1 MVLDTMTL
9 EELIREIKTDFSEVK
24 GRWKNYV
31 RKFRKTAQK
40 RTMFPWLWEANIK
53 TRRFNEWYISFYAE
67 SKKEVGIL
75 NPTFTMLFK
84 YKGQLLVGAVTN
96 DVVLIFT
103 GHFFDRYK
111 ERFFKIHKDS
121 RPVTNRE
128 IMKVFF
134 LFNSNYCFY
143 SKEKEENV
151 RGYCYD
157 GMLLGDWIGEE
168 GGFVKTFISRQE
180 MKMNQFVEYFEFFKM
195 WIIEDMFKSRKG
207 FELKNSLTEY
217 IPDTYFEYGE
227 WDKFLF
233 ERDNLRLI
241 KAAEESQ
248 EIYMKNREEYRRCF
262 QLIDAV
268 NINMFLA
275 VYAGRA
281 YNAYTCVWNG
291 GEWAM
296 RAVSRES
303 IRSNLP
309 YVFHDHQLFTPEERS
324 KIDCIFLTWSDVGSY
339 ARLAGEDVPVW
350 NRYSI
355 VNELSGQKDAYI
367 DEIEAAM
374 ETGEGVYDMIPQGLE
389 TLEGYLEWMNEAGWY
404 VHDMEYQETIL
415 QGVQSFTLAGLEMA
429 HGRENCWYRTQ
440 KTFMDAQETEKE
452 VPEWRWENA
461 SGDDHPTIRAVLCD
475 PDYWMMKQP
484 FEVEIIVSD
493 GTNSRTAAVIQA
505 GQKEYEPMEV
515 QLDLTGLQGEIKL
528 ELVSTAET
536 KRAVVINPEWSAKT
550 VEE

>member
-1 MVLDTMTL
+1 MKNPVYPYYNSLFHSPYFGEM
-9 EELIREIKTDFSEVK
+9 DFK
-24 GRWKNYV
+24 DPRWG
-31 RKFRKTAQK
+31 
-40 RTMFPWLWEANIK
+40 PSNIK
-53 TRRFNEWYISFYAE
+53 EFLLWAYSMIRHPDYRLSEIPAKYNLDLALMYLGAAGAGLCWIWKRVSSRTGTLFLLYAASF
-67 SKKEVGIL
+67 
-75 NPTFTMLFK
+75 
-84 YKGQLLVGAVTN
+84 
-96 DVVLIFT
+96 VLWAATT
-103 GHFFDRYK
+103 GHSRY
-111 ERFFKIHKDS
+111 F
-121 RPVTNRE
+121 
-128 IMKVFF
+128 MGGL
-134 LFNSNYCFY
+134 LFA
-143 SKEKEENV
+143 
-151 RGYCYD
+151 
-157 GMLLGDWIGEE
+157 GMLCGCLVLRGMASTSFGLT
-168 GGFVKTFISRQE
+168 GGVVFAI
-180 MKMNQFVEYFEFFKM
+180 
-195 WIIEDMFKSRKG
+195 
-207 FELKNSLTEY
+207 
-217 IPDTYFEYGE
+217 
-227 WDKFLF
+227 
-233 ERDNLRLI
+233 
-241 KAAEESQ
+241 
-248 EIYMKNREEYRRCF
+248 
-262 QLIDAV
+262 
-268 NINMFLA
+268 MFLA

>member
-1 MVLDTMTL
+1 MGSGNAGFTNVLRTVGKGPAIVTFIGDFL
-9 EELIREIKTDFSEVK
+9 KGVVSILIAYLILIGFNDEKM
-24 GRWKNYV
+24 NLV
-31 RKFRKTAQK
+31 RQYAF
-40 RTMFPWLWEANIK
+40 
-53 TRRFNEWYISFYAE
+53 YISGLACVLGHMYPIFYGFKGGKGVVTTA
-67 SKKEVGIL
+67 SV
-75 NPTFTMLFK
+75 MLMTDWRT
-84 YKGQLLVGAVTN
+84 LVAAL
-96 DVVLIFT
+96 VVFA
-103 GHFFDRYK
+103 
-111 ERFFKIHKDS
+111 
-121 RPVTNRE
+121 
-128 IMKVFF
+128 IM
-134 LFNSNYCFY
+134 
-143 SKEKEENV
+143 
-151 RGYCYD
+151 
-157 GMLLGDWIGEE
+157 
-168 GGFVKTFISRQE
+168 FI
-180 MKMNQFVEYFEFFKM
+180 V
-195 WIIEDMFKSRKG
+195 
-207 FELKNSLTEY
+207 
-217 IPDTYFEYGE
+217 
-227 WDKFLF
+227 
-233 ERDNLRLI
+233 
-241 KAAEESQ
+241 
-248 EIYMKNREEYRRCF
+248 
-262 QLIDAV
+262 
-268 NINMFLA
+268 

-281 YNAYTCVWNG
+281 YDAYTCVWNG

-324 KIDCIFLTWSDVGSY
+324 KIDRIFLTWSDVGSY

-355 VNELSGQKDAYI
+355 VNELSEQKDAYI

-374 ETGEGVYDMIPQGLE
+374 EAGEGVYDMIPQGLE
-389 TLEGYLEWMNEAGWY
+389 TLESYLEWMNEAGWY

-452 VPEWRWENA
+452 VPEWRWENT

-536 KRAVVINPEWSAKT
+536 KRAVVINPEWSAGT
-550 VEE
+550 EEEKNGQDSGINSVL